1 MINKYIKYPL
11 DKQFQRT
18 IKKGN
23 EKVKNLFVF
32 ASILSVL
39 FFQMGCG
46 SDEDQMEVVPDTEVT
61 EETDSIETS
70 IDVEKTILKDMSED
84 EVLQLTSESAL
95 ELVTVVEGSK
105 KTKLKVRFRGVRDFG
120 FGFPLYECEL
130 IDPSAETLGGI
141 AQGMSG
147 SPVGPPGR
155 VMGALAYADAF
166 SQAPYRFWAT
176 SIDAMR
182 EAVDHQTFGEVLDE
196 SSAPSA
202 PSAVLNSTYTP
213 VKTPI
218 MITGVQPYRI
228 KQLTEQIKGSRL
240 NFVDLYS
247 HIGSAP
253 TGSATDFSDDLA
265 AGDMIGVAIATGD
278 VVNAVGFG
286 TVTQVYDDKFVA
298 FGHPMFADGKASLP
312 VYRAV
317 VDGIVPNLQISYK
330 SVELSGD
337 PIGTITKDVTPA
349 IVGELGPV
357 PDTIPVTISY
367 HPANLDKPVKKY
379 HEVAYGQESYIG
391 LVAALT
397 QDAIRMESSP
407 GTTHCEVTL
416 KFKETNTDF
425 TRSFW
430 NISTAPFIETY
441 INVDSIVSA
450 FTSRI
455 QNTAGKATLKEVS
468 ITITDRPQI
477 GLAEIESING
487 PSTIKRGSS
496 ATFSIVLVPHWS
508 SAGEERT
515 IEKEITL
522 DIPDTFSL
530 GGANLSVSG
539 RSYSSFYGDYF
550 YFDDF
555 DYDDFEDKIPKTL
568 DDLIEKLEDEEQN
581 PSVIEVELEPNNFGI
596 GIEEELHLEGFLV
609 TGSTIK
615 FITVES
621 Q

>member
-1 MINKYIKYPL
+1 MNKI
-11 DKQFQRT
+11 
-18 IKKGN
+18 
-23 EKVKNLFVF
+23 FVF
-32 ASILSVL
+32 ASVL
-39 FFQMGCG
+39 FVVLFQLSCG
-46 SDEDQMEVVPDTEVT
+46 SDEDKMEVVTET
-61 EETDSIETS
+61 EMEGSVEISTVD
-70 IDVEKTILKDMSED
+70 EKTILKDMSED

-95 ELVTVVEGSK
+95 ELVTVVEGSS

-120 FGFPLYECEL
+120 YGFPLYECEL
-130 IDPSAETLGGI
+130 IDPSAEALGGI

-176 SIDAMR
+176 SIDAMK
-182 EAVDHQTFGEVLDE
+182 ESVDYRTFGEVLDE

-202 PSAVLNSTYTP
+202 PSAVFNSTYTP

-218 MITGVQPYRI
+218 MITGIQPYRI
-228 KQLTEQIKGSRL
+228 QQLTEQLKGSRF

-253 TGSATDFSDDLA
+253 TGSATDFSHDLA

-278 VVNAVGFG
+278 IVNAVGFG
-286 TVTQVYDDKFVA
+286 TVTQVYEDKFVA
-298 FGHPMFADGKASLP
+298 FGHPMFSDGKASLP

-330 SVELSGD
+330 SAELSGN
-337 PIGTITKDVTPA
+337 PIGTITKDVIPA

-357 PDTIPVTISY
+357 PDMIPVAISY
-367 HPANLDKPVKKY
+367 HPANREKPVKKN

-391 LVAALT
+391 IVAALT
-397 QDAIRMESSP
+397 QDAIRMEISP
-407 GTTHCEVTL
+407 GTTHCELTL
-416 KFKETNTDF
+416 KFKETDTVF

-430 NISTAPFIETY
+430 NISADPFLETF

-477 GLAEIESING
+477 NLAEIEEVTG
-487 PSTIKRGSS
+487 PSSIIRGSS

-515 IEKEITL
+515 IEKEFTL
-522 DIPDTFSL
+522 DIPDDFSL
-530 GGANLSVSG
+530 GSANLSVSG
-539 RSYSSFYGDYF
+539 GSSSSFFGDF
-550 YFDDF
+550 FFFDDF
-555 DYDDFEDKIPKTL
+555 DFDDDDSENKIPKTL
-568 DDLIEKLEDEEQN
+568 DDLIEKLEDEEQD
-581 PSVIEVELEPNNFGI
+581 PSVIEVELESDDFGNDL
-596 GIEEELHLEGFLV
+596 EKELNLAGFLV
-609 TGSTIK
+609 TGSKIK
-615 FITVES
+615 FITIES